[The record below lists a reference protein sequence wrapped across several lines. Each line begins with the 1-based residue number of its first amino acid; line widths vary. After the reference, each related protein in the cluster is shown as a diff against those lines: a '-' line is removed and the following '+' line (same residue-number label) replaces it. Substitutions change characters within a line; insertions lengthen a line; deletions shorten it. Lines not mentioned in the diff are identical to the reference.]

1 MCHKLTSRSRS
12 LNYNFKT
19 KKEQKKKTIIFEFE
33 LIDERIKKNIKRLE
47 IKHHNCCSPLVYLY
61 WHWNLIIA
69 VEVTG
74 SPHDQHQK
82 ET

>member
-1 MCHKLTSRSRS
+1 MCHKLTLRSPS

-19 KKEQKKKTIIFEFE
+19 KKEQEKKRIIFEFE
-33 LIDERIKKNIKRLE
+33 LIDERIKKNTKRIE

-61 WHWNLIIA
+61 WHWNLMMAI
-69 VEVTG
+69 EVTV